1 MISSQTQQATQAK
14 QLTRRYLDNAAT
26 SWPKPPSVFQAW
38 EHAARVIGATVGRGG
53 YDEAR
58 QANAIAAG
66 LREQVAILLGG
77 VDRSRVAFSSGATL
91 SLNMAIH
98 GLLKPGD
105 HVIATAADHNAT
117 LRPLHWLKTRGL
129 ITTTIVPCDGMGL
142 VDPQSIAEAWR
153 PATKLVVCSHASN
166 VTGTLQ
172 DAAAIAAIAHSHGG
186 LLLLDAAQSLGQV
199 PFVDVAFAADIVV
212 APSHKWLLGPAG
224 ASILWV
230 RSGIEL
236 DLLWQGGTGTNSES
250 LDMPA
255 AFLERME
262 PGTPDLPALA
272 GLSAAIDWLFAQNI
286 SAIGSGCRAMADR
299 CAERL
304 RQIAGVRV
312 FRQQPQA
319 ATGGLTGAPIVS
331 FTMDGYDPAE
341 IAIVLEHVAG
351 VQVRSGFHCAA
362 LVHEALGLLSGS
374 SGPSAGTVRLSFG
387 PFNGVDDIDAV
398 VETIEKLAA
407 SVPVSPAR

>member
-1 MISSQTQQATQAK
+1 MTTSQAQQATEARK
-14 QLTRRYLDNAAT
+14 LTRRYLDHAAT
-26 SWPKPPSVFQAW
+26 SWPKPPIVFEAW
-38 EHAARVIGATVGRGG
+38 EHAARVIGGTVGRGG
-53 YDEAR
+53 YNEAR

-117 LRPLHWLKTRGL
+117 LRPLHWLKSRGL
-129 ITTTIVPCDGMGL
+129 ITTTIVPCDGVGF
-142 VDPQSIAEAWR
+142 VDPQSIANAWR
-153 PATKLVVCSHASN
+153 PETKLVVCSHASN

-172 DAAAIAAIAHSHGG
+172 DAAAIAGIAHSHGG

-199 PFVDVAFAADIVV
+199 PFVDAAFAADIVV

-224 ASILWV
+224 AGILWV

-236 DLLWQGGTGTNSES
+236 DLLLQGGTGTNSES

-255 AFLERME
+255 SFLERME

-272 GLSAAIDWLFAQNI
+272 GLSAAIDWLFAQSI
-286 SAIGSGCRAMADR
+286 PAVGVACRAMADR

-304 RQIAGVRV
+304 RQSAGVRV
-312 FRQQPQA
+312 FRQQSQA
-319 ATGGLTGAPIVS
+319 PGGLAGAPIVS
-331 FTMDGYDPAE
+331 FTLDGYDPAE
-341 IAIVLEHVAG
+341 IAVVLEDAAG

-362 LVHEALGLLSGS
+362 LVHGALGMLSS
-374 SGPSAGTVRLSFG
+374 SSKQSAGTVRLSFG
-387 PFNGVDDIDAV
+387 PFNGADDIDAV

-407 SVPVSPAR
+407 SVPVSLARS